1 MVNAQNNHGHT
12 AIAMVINLALIAAVS
27 AGIVAA
33 VSSLIG

>member
-1 MVNAQNNHGHT
+1 MVNVQNNAGHT

-33 VSSLIG
+33 VSSLVG

>member
-1 MVNAQNNHGHT
+1 MVNAHNNHGHT

-33 VSSLIG
+33 ISSLIG